1 MANDTRLSRQW
12 STRPAD
18 QRFLT
23 MRDLLAHAERRHAA
37 SREVNVS
44 DITLAINEQG
54 TDLLAATPRGSAAL
68 THWSFGQLCRLA
80 GAPSEYVRSLPPT
93 LAAPAVAWSLEQ
105 RARERGPVKALLHW
119 TGAAG
124 AGTAAKPVIE
134 ARAFTSPSYGRVWDA
149 DVARALLTLESAG
162 WHVPAA
168 SYSGTDPLRATT
180 LYASDRDIFCFLCR
194 SEQIDV
200 GNGQSINR
208 GVMAWNS
215 ETGSATLG
223 IATFTYDR
231 VCDNRIIWDVK
242 GKTEIRIRH
251 TSGAPTRMV
260 REVMP
265 ALQAYASQ
273 GTREIQATIDSARKC
288 IVGTDRASVEEW
300 MTKRGFT
307 RAQASQAYAYAEK
320 DVRNQHLNPRSV
332 YGLVQGVTDYAHAV
346 AHTDARTKLERQAGE
361 LLEAF

>member
-1 MANDTRLSRQW
+1 MNDTRLSRQW

-18 QRFLT
+18 QRYLS
-23 MRDLLAHAERRHAA
+23 MADLLAAVERRRTN
-37 SREVNVS
+37 SREIEVC
-44 DITLAINEQG
+44 DHTLAIDANG
-54 TDLLAATPRGSAAL
+54 TDLLAATPRGSAEL

-80 GAPSEYVRSLPPT
+80 GAPSEYVRGLPPT

-105 RARERGPVKALLHW
+105 RAKERGPVKALL
-119 TGAAG
+119 AR
-124 AGTAAKPVIE
+124 GTDGSIE

-149 DVARALLTLESAG
+149 DVARALLRLEEAG

-194 SEQIDV
+194 QEEIDV
-200 GNGQSINR
+200 GNGQSLNR

-223 IATFTYDR
+223 IATFTYDK

-242 GKTEIRIRH
+242 GKAEIRIRH
-251 TSGAPTRMV
+251 TSGAPARMV
-260 REVMP
+260 REIMP
-265 ALQAYASQ
+265 ALQSYASQ
-273 GTREIQATIDSARKC
+273 GTLEIRRAITAARDC
-288 IVGTDRASVEEW
+288 VVGTDRASVEEW
-300 MTKRGFT
+300 MAKRGFT
-307 RAQASQAYAYAEK
+307 KAQAAQAYSYAEK
-320 DVRNQHLNPRSV
+320 DTRNQRLNPRSV
-332 YGLVQGVTDYAHAV
+332 YGLVQGVTDYAHEIS
-346 AHTDARTKLERQAGE
+346 HTDARAKLERQAGE